1 MRREQRLRR
10 QEEFAAV
17 YDRGRRYGSD
27 LLAIRVL
34 PNGRDVTRFGVA
46 TGRALGGAVVRNRVK
61 RRVRE
66 GLRTLPVREGFD
78 VVVNV
83 RRAAVDA
90 DYWRLRD
97 AAAKLL
103 ARAGVLRPPGDREG
117 SQT

>member
-10 QEEFAAV
+10 REDFAAV
-17 YDRGRRYGSD
+17 YERGRRYTGD

-34 PNGRDVTRFGVA
+34 PNGLDVTRFGIA
-46 TGRALGGAVVRNRVK
+46 TGRAIGGAVVRNRVK

-66 GLRTLPVREGFD
+66 GLRTLPVAPGWD
-78 VVVNV
+78 IVVNV
-83 RRAAVDA
+83 RRPAVEA

-103 ARAGVLRPPGDREG
+103 ARAGLLQAEPEKEKA
-117 SQT
+117 

>member
-1 MRREQRLRR
+1 MYE
-10 QEEFAAV
+10 
-17 YDRGRRYGSD
+17 RGRRYTSD

-34 PNGRDVTRFGVA
+34 PNGLDVTRFGIA
-46 TGRALGGAVVRNRVK
+46 TGRGLGGAVVRNRVK

-66 GLRTLPVREGFD
+66 GLRTLPVVPGWD

-103 ARAGVLRPPGDREG
+103 ARAGLLRDEAEKEHG
-117 SQT
+117 